1 MFKLFRRPET
11 DQQIKE
17 RVLKLC
23 KKGDYDICP
32 PSMNANVAID
42 ELKNFF
48 LGEDW
53 YVVMP
58 IGHEQVITEIV
69 CAIEMKCKAFTSF
82 HKRETDKQIQERIS
96 KLCKNGDYAICPQPM
111 NANVAINELKNF
123 FLGED
128 WYVVMPIEHEQ
139 VITEIVYAI
148 ETKYKRLKVKK

>member
-58 IGHEQVITEIV
+58 
-69 CAIEMKCKAFTSF
+69 FTSF